1 MTKRLPDHKGHLP
14 LASAFQAV
22 RRQFDEFANTIW
34 RQFPKAHRISRQVD
48 KLNNQMG
55 ELQHQLDCE
64 YHRVTMEGE
73 FNKAGHVYY
82 MDPEKRLHA
91 DLTKWVHSL
100 ECRHPRFREP
110 VKGELVLGLYRDDS
124 QISPIL
130 LWADPNVDLFYDVGL
145 RQHVKPPMY
154 YLRIDAQG
162 QAAANLGVTQLT
174 FEGIA

>member
-1 MTKRLPDHKGHLP
+1 MAKRIPDHKAHLS
-14 LASAFQAV
+14 LAVAFRAV
-22 RRQFDEFANTIW
+22 RLRFDDFANTIW
-34 RQFPKAHRISRQVD
+34 RRFPKAHRISRQID
-48 KLNNQMG
+48 KLNKQMG

-91 DLTKWVHSL
+91 DLAEWVHSL
-100 ECRHPRFREP
+100 ECCNPRFREP

-124 QISPIL
+124 QIRPIL
-130 LWADPNVDLFYDVGL
+130 LWADPSVDLYYDVGH
-145 RQHVKPPMY
+145 REHVKPPSY
-154 YLRIDAQG
+154 YMRIDAQG